1 MLHSLH
7 NYVFIFEHV
16 NVIDLACILNIEPTR
31 RLLPLHLIPY
41 LFRLWLPPL
50 HTSSKTTLPIGTV
63 SVRGCHSRIWRD
75 QKPVLERTALLLR

>member
-16 NVIDLACILNIEPTR
+16 NVIDISMYIKYKTNQKVTSFASYSLSF
-31 RLLPLHLIPY
+31 H
-41 LFRLWLPPL
+41 LWLSPL

-63 SVRGCHSRIWRD
+63 SVRGCNSRIWRD
-75 QKPVLERTALLLR
+75 QKPVLERTA